1 VKESAVHDAV
11 LPDAELSRRTARRLT
26 WALVI
31 SNVSGAID
39 VFFFLTFLLPVQDA
53 VDPNRMRLI
62 NGIVFVPLMVVGVVI
77 GKWVGVRIGRPVVD
91 WLESGR
97 PPTELSRRA
106 ALRQPLWLMYLNGS
120 LWVSAA
126 VVFGLLN
133 LMTSPHVAGDIA
145 LTIVLGGFTTCTVAY
160 LLAERIMRPVVSR
173 AMDGAT
179 EPPPVLLGVKPRL
192 LLAWGVGS
200 GIPLVGIAMSLYG
213 PKGTTLGRDGIAF
226 LVLLG
231 LTVGF
236 FSITAAAGAVSDP
249 VRSVASALR
258 DVGQGRL
265 DGSVPVYDASEVGR
279 LQSGFNE
286 MVEGLRERER
296 MRELF
301 GRQVGDDV
309 ARLAMERGAELGGEV
324 RDVAVLFVDVIGS
337 TELAV
342 TVDPQEVV
350 RRLNAFFAIVID
362 VVQQHG
368 GWVNKFEGDAALCIF
383 GAPIDHPEPGTGALS
398 AARELACRLR
408 GLEVD
413 AAIGVCAGPVVAG
426 HVGAESRFEY
436 TVIGDPVNAAS
447 RLTELAK
454 GSDSCVLADAAVL
467 AQGSAEA
474 DHWVVGES
482 VLLRGRRTPT
492 TLARPRDLARQ
503 PTGR

>member
-1 VKESAVHDAV
+1 VRTSA
-11 LPDAELSRRTARRLT
+11 LTDAELSRRTARRLT
-26 WALVI
+26 AALVI
-31 SNVSGAID
+31 SNVAGAID
-39 VFFFLTFLLPVQDA
+39 VFYFLAFLLPVPGGD
-53 VDPNRMRLI
+53 DPARMRLV
-62 NGIVFVPLMVVGVVI
+62 NGIVLVPLIVLGVAI
-77 GKWVGVRIGRPVVD
+77 GKYVGLRIAQPVID
-91 WLESGR
+91 WLERGG
-97 PPTELSRRA
+97 PPTAASKRA

-120 LWVSAA
+120 LWLSAA

-133 LMTSPHVAGDIA
+133 LMTSPRVACDVA

-160 LLAERIMRPVVSR
+160 LLAERILRPVVTR
-173 AMDGAT
+173 AMDGST

-213 PKGTTLGRDGIAF
+213 PEGTTLGRNGIAF
-226 LVLLG
+226 LVMLG
-231 LTVGF
+231 LSVGF

-265 DGSVPVYDASEVGR
+265 DASVPVYDASEVGR

-309 ARLAMERGAELGGEV
+309 ARLALERGAELGGEL
-324 RDVAVLFVDVIGS
+324 RDVAVLFVDVVGS

-342 TVDPQEVV
+342 SVDPQEVV
-350 RRLNAFFAIVID
+350 RRLNAFFAVVID
-362 VVQQHG
+362 VVQEHG
-368 GWVNKFEGDAALCIF
+368 GWVNKFEGDAALCVF
-383 GAPIDHPEPGTGALS
+383 GAPVELPEPGTCALC
-398 AARELACRLR
+398 AAREMADRLQ

-436 TVIGDPVNAAS
+436 TVIGDPVNAAA

-454 GSDSCVLADAAVL
+454 GSDCCVLADATVL
-467 AQGSAEA
+467 ARGSEEAE
-474 DHWVVGES
+474 HWVVGES
-482 VLLRGRRTPT
+482 VVLRGRTAPT
-492 TLARPRDLARQ
+492 TLARPRDLVRQ